1 MASLRTQPSEP
12 DTSDKPVRAT
22 ASVSSDAL
30 LVVALQAGAGDA
42 RRLLF
47 ERYGDYVE
55 RLVVR
60 VLGLDAE
67 VPDLINEVFAR
78 AYERIAH
85 LADPGALKG
94 WLGSIA
100 LFTARAFLRDRRSRR
115 RFLGFF
121 APEELPEVPVTGA
134 PAEVSLALFRTYQ
147 VLDRF
152 PADERIAFALR
163 FIDGMGLNEIAAM
176 TQVSLGTVKRRLTR
190 AEERFVSAAE
200 RDPVLRERM
209 EHSERWSKS

>member
-1 MASLRTQPSEP
+1 MVTGNPSEA
-12 DTSDKPVRAT
+12 SRVAAT
-22 ASVSSDAL
+22 GPSDAL
-30 LVVALQAGAGDA
+30 LVAALRAGRGDA
-42 RRLLF
+42 QRLLF

-55 RLVVR
+55 RLIVR

-78 AYERIAH
+78 AFERIDSLSA
-85 LADPGALKG
+85 PSALKG
-94 WLGSIA
+94 WIGSIA

-147 VLDRF
+147 VLEQF

-163 FIDGMGLNEIAAM
+163 FMDGMGLSEIAEM

-190 AEERFVSAAE
+190 AEERFVSAAG
-200 RDPVLRERM
+200 RDPLLRERM
-209 EHSERWSKS
+209 ANSERWSQS